1 MSKTEPK
8 VGARAVHVV
17 FDLVCS
23 DGHLSYPPSDTG
35 HREESRSM
43 DPAIQ
48 ADWANREFI
57 EQVSQGI
64 KQIASFLNQ
73 FGKS

>member
-1 MSKTEPK
+1 
-8 VGARAVHVV
+8 
-17 FDLVCS
+17 
-23 DGHLSYPPSDTG
+23 
-35 HREESRSM
+35 M